1 MSGGGVMPSPRARKH
16 QPGFRPSV
24 DEVAATRARETRVI
38 DFALAGKNGVQI
50 AEIEGIDRSQVTR
63 ILDRVFAREQAPKV
77 AELRILWNLR
87 IERALSAIWANLLD
101 GDIAA
106 VNVFC
111 RLEERAARLW
121 GLDQQTARDADALA
135 EALLADPVARRE
147 RGLALV
153 TQLHAA
159 MNRTDG
165 DDGDAAADG

>member
-1 MSGGGVMPSPRARKH
+1 MPTSRPGNGRPGI
-16 QPGFRPSV
+16 QPTA
-24 DEVAATRARETRVI
+24 DEIAATRARETRVV
-38 DFALAGKNGVQI
+38 DLALAGKNGVQI
-50 AEIEGIDRSQVTR
+50 AEIEGIDKSTVTR

-87 IERALSAIWANLLD
+87 IERALTAIWANLLE
-101 GDIAA
+101 GDTAA

-135 EALLADPVARRE
+135 EALLADPAARRE

-153 TQLHAA
+153 ASLEAA
-159 MNRTDG
+159 RTRSE
-165 DDGDAAADG
+165 GDATDTG

>member
-1 MSGGGVMPSPRARKH
+1 MPSPRPRPRQQGI
-16 QPGFRPSV
+16 QPTA
-24 DEVAATRARETRVI
+24 DEIAATRARETRVVEL
-38 DFALAGKNGVQI
+38 ALAGKNGPEI
-50 AEIEGIDRSQVTR
+50 AAIEGIERSTVKR

-77 AELRILWNLR
+77 AELRVLWNLR
-87 IERALSAIWANLLD
+87 IERALSAIWANLLA
-101 GDIAA
+101 GDVAA

-159 MNRTDG
+159 MNQADG